1 MHSGVAGKIGPMLYP
16 QNFDVIVVG
25 GGHAGTEAALAA
37 ARMGCKTLL
46 LSHNIETLGQMSCN
60 PSIGGIGKGHL
71 VKEVDALGGAMAL
84 ATDEGGIQFRILNS
98 SKGPAVRATRAQAD
112 RVLYKAAIRRML
124 ENQPNLWLFQQAVDD
139 LMVEGDRVVGAVTQ
153 VGIRFRSQTVVL
165 TAGTFLDG
173 KIHVGLNNY
182 AAGRAGDPPAVS
194 LSARLKE
201 LKLPQGRL
209 KTGTPPRLDGRSIDF
224 SKCQEQPGDGVPG
237 GMSPAMPVFSFMGKV
252 EQHPQQM
259 PCWIT
264 HTNERTHDI
273 IRSGFDRSPMFTGK
287 IEGVGPRYCPS
298 VEDKINRFAD
308 KDSHQIFL
316 EPEGLTTHEYYPNGI
331 STSLPFDIQ
340 YALVR
345 SMAGLENAHIL
356 RPGYA
361 IEYDYFDPQHLKS
374 SFETKAIGGLFFAG
388 QINGTTGYEEAAAQG
403 LFAGINAALQA
414 GAKTAWTQDIW
425 VPGRD
430 EAYLGVLVDDLITKG
445 VTEPYRMFTSRAEF
459 RLQLRED
466 NADARL
472 TETGRKLGLVDDA
485 RWDAFSRKRD
495 AVSRETERLKAI
507 WVSPKNLAA
516 AESERVLGKAIDHE
530 YNLADL
536 LRRPNVGYAGL
547 MSLDG
552 GRYANPELPVAGVA
566 LDAFSELDPLDLDAC
581 MRGAPL
587 DDASPVVVDAFVASV
602 VEQVE
607 IAAKY
612 SGYIDRQKGE
622 VERAAHYENLRL
634 PADLDY
640 MQVSALSIEARQ
652 RLSKLRPE
660 TLGQAS
666 RLSGITPA
674 SISLLLIHLKK
685 GGFRGFAGKLDAD
698 TVEGSA

>member
-1 MHSGVAGKIGPMLYP
+1 MLYP
-16 QNFDVIVVG
+16 QEFDVIVVG

-37 ARMGCKTLL
+37 ARMGSKTLL
-46 LSHNIETLGQMSCN
+46 LTHNIETLGQMSCN

-84 ATDEGGIQFRILNS
+84 ATDEGGIQLRILNS

-112 RVLYKAAIRRML
+112 RILYKAAIRRML

-139 LMVEGDRVVGAVTQ
+139 LMIEGDRVVGAVTQ
-153 VGIRFRSQTVVL
+153 VGVQFRGRTVVL

-201 LKLPQGRL
+201 LKLPQARL
-209 KTGTPPRLDGRSIDF
+209 KTGTPPRLDGRTIDF
-224 SKCQEQPGDGVPG
+224 SKCTEQPGDGVPG
-237 GMSPAMPVFSFMGKV
+237 GMNPDLPVPVFSFMGHTGM
-252 EQHPQQM
+252 HPQQV

-316 EPEGLTTHEYYPNGI
+316 EPEGLNTHEVYPNGI

-340 YALVR
+340 YQLVR

-361 IEYDYFDPQHLKS
+361 IEYDYFDPRSLKN
-374 SFETKAIGGLFFAG
+374 SFETRQIAGLFFAG

-403 LFAGINAALQA
+403 LFAGINAALLCR
-414 GAKTAWTQDIW
+414 GEEAWL
-425 VPGRD
+425 PRRD
-430 EAYLGVLVDDLITKG
+430 EAYLGVLVDDLVTQG

-466 NADARL
+466 NADMRL
-472 TETGRKLGLVDDA
+472 TDAGRRLGLVGDA

-495 AVSRETERLKAI
+495 AVSRETERLKST
-507 WVSPKNLAA
+507 WVNPRNLPPV
-516 AESERVLGKAIDHE
+516 ESERVLGKAIEHE
-530 YNLADL
+530 HNLFDL
-536 LRRPNVGYAGL
+536 LRRPGVTYPAL
-547 MSLDG
+547 MAMND
-552 GRYANPELPVAGVA
+552 RANHHADVSRETLGD
-566 LDAFSELDPLDLDAC
+566 LHDA
-581 MRGAPL
+581 
-587 DDASPVVVDAFVASV
+587 V

-612 SGYIDRQKGE
+612 SGYIDRQKTE
-622 VERAAHYENLRL
+622 VERAAHYEGMKL

-640 MQVSALSIEARQ
+640 LQVKALSFEARQ
-652 RLSKLRPE
+652 KLNKHRPE

-666 RLSGITPA
+666 RISGITPA

-685 GGFRGFAGKLDAD
+685 GGFKGFATLSPDSETA
-698 TVEGSA
+698 V